1 MVSIQANG
9 AASWEPFTSLGSGSL
24 NAISVLEA
32 KFRDGL
38 SEKDA
43 IDLCTEAIEAG
54 IIYDLGSGSNVDV
67 CVIKKENV

>member
-1 MVSIQANG
+1 
-9 AASWEPFTSLGSGSL
+9 L

-38 SEKDA
+38 TEVEA
-43 IDLCTEAIEAG
+43 IALCTEAIEAG

-67 CVIKKENV
+67 CVIKKDNV